1 MKRGLVIGRFMP
13 LHKGH
18 IALVHFAAM
27 RCDELIVAM
36 TYAEGD
42 LISGALRFG
51 WLNKEFESLK
61 NVSLEMLTDPFDK
74 KSISSMDR
82 IFRGSSFLKER
93 IPAIHVVFSS
103 EEYGFQ
109 LAQQLEVAHVSF
121 DLKRKNVPV
130 SSAMILENPFRYW
143 EFIATPARGYF
154 VKKICFYGPESTG
167 KSTMAKHLAQVYHTE
182 FVPEVS
188 KELVTSN
195 DFTLED
201 IIRIGQAQTARVI
214 EKTAIADK
222 LLFCDTD
229 LITTQIYSRYYLKEV
244 PDILFQLEKKVSYDL
259 YFLFDIDVPWV
270 ADGLRDLGEKRLE
283 MFNVFKNEL
292 EKRKMKYDLLKGAHS
307 KRETQIIK
315 RLNQY
320 MLNNEL

>member
-1 MKRGLVIGRFMP
+1 MKRGLVIGRFIP

-18 IALVHFAAM
+18 IALVHFAA
-27 RCDELIVAM
+27 RQCDELIVSM
-36 TYAEGD
+36 TYAVGD
-42 LISGALRFG
+42 HIPGPLRFE
-51 WLNKEFESLK
+51 WMKKEFESLK
-61 NVSLEMLTDPFDK
+61 NVRLEMLTNPFDED
-74 KSISSMDR
+74 SMPIADR
-82 IFRGSSFLKER
+82 VSTWSAFLKKK

-109 LAQQLEVAHVSF
+109 LAQQLEVAHISF
-121 DLKRKNVPV
+121 DLQRRNVPV
-130 SSAMILENPFRYW
+130 SSAMILEHPLRYW

-167 KSTMAKHLAQVYHTE
+167 KSTMAKRLAEIYHTE

-188 KELVTSN
+188 KELITSN

-201 IIRIGQAQTARVI
+201 IVRIGHAQTERVI
-214 EKTAIADK
+214 EKSSIAHK

-244 PDILFQLEKKVSYDL
+244 PPILFQLEKEVSYDL

-270 ADGLRDLGEKRLE
+270 ADGLRDLGGRRLE
-283 MFNVFKNEL
+283 MFHVFKNEL
-292 EKRKMKYDLLKGAHS
+292 EKRNIKYDLLKGS
-307 KRETQIIK
+307 YPEREAQIIN
-315 RLNQY
+315 RVESIY
-320 MLNNEL
+320 VNN